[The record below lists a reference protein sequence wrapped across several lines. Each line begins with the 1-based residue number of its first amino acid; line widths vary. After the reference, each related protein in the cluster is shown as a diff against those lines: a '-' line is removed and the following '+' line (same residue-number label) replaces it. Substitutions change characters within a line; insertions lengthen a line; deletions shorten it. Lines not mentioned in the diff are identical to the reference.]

1 MPLTPNSANFV
12 PLLCHPATPAPPI
25 NRIDAS
31 LVWLADDSIA
41 FRYCLRGDMARL
53 RIPAERSTER
63 TSLLWEH
70 TCFEAFVG
78 LDGEENYREFNF
90 SPSGQWAAFDFT
102 AYRQRSAED
111 PVIDTP
117 LISTRLTDG
126 RLELEAVV
134 KLHDLPKATSGN
146 SWSVGLSA
154 VVETVDTV
162 DGSHSYWALHHPSPR
177 PDFHH
182 AAGFLARFTRNTAVA
197 QSGIS

>member
-53 RIPAERSTER
+53 RIPAERSRER

-70 TCFEAFVG
+70 TCFEVFVG

-90 SPSGQWAAFDFT
+90 SPSAQWAAFDFT

-117 LISTRLTDG
+117 QISTRLTDG

-134 KLHDLPKATSGN
+134 KLHDLPMATSGN
-146 SWSVGLSA
+146 FWSVGLSA

-162 DGSHSYWALHHPSPR
+162 DVSHSYWAPHHPSPR
-177 PDFHH
+177 PVFHH
-182 AAGFLARFTRNTAVA
+182 AAGFLARFTRDTAVA
-197 QSGIS
+197 QSGIN

>member
-1 MPLTPNSANFV
+1 MPNDDYPITLH
-12 PLLCHPATPAPPI
+12 CHPATPAPMVRALEARAAFNP
-25 NRIDAS
+25 DGS
-31 LVWLADDSIA
+31 LTLAYRLWGDTVRLAIPQPQPPTAKDS
-41 FRYCLRGDMARL
+41 
-53 RIPAERSTER
+53 
-63 TSLLWEH
+63 LWEH

-162 DGSHSYWALHHPSPR
+162 DGSHSYWALNHPSPR